1 MLIYM
6 KGREL
11 AIKSTTT
18 RHHISHSHRPSSRLT
33 STRGEAHIS
42 RHYTH
47 KIRLPARV
55 AEALDAY
62 PMAGAQGSQL
72 SALLRPCSACRGSW
86 SSPMQHLAASA
97 AHGAEGEAGRACAA
111 GSSWA
116 SGMAGAVPQ
125 GRLWLE
131 EETTLHRMD
140 VSCSAAPA
148 LPYLPHGGREGRCNG
163 HLGGVEGGSFLTR
176 VCKLSARVWRVWAIR
191 PRRTRWGGSSCDF
204 RRRSAAIAP

>member
-1 MLIYM
+1 MVQAVFTINPLGPCARARGPQRSVRETEHVSVLIYM

-42 RHYTH
+42 RHFTH
-47 KIRLPARV
+47 NMSRSARV

-62 PMAGAQGSQL
+62 PMAGAKGSQL

-97 AHGAEGEAGRACAA
+97 VYGLWCA
-111 GSSWA
+111 S
-116 SGMAGAVPQ
+116 AVPQ
-125 GRLWLE
+125 
-131 EETTLHRMD
+131 
-140 VSCSAAPA
+140 
-148 LPYLPHGGREGRCNG
+148 
-163 HLGGVEGGSFLTR
+163 
-176 VCKLSARVWRVWAIR
+176 I
-191 PRRTRWGGSSCDF
+191 
-204 RRRSAAIAP
+204 